1 MATADTIITPR
12 ETRLFSAPTLGAYQR
27 AIAARVADA
36 RLALEGG
43 EPAILVPTRAAADQ
57 LRRTLR
63 ELSAGSPARAAR
75 PAILPRGDWYDW
87 LHERAAIR
95 VRLLT
100 QLEREV
106 LGRLAARDAS
116 AAGAP
121 PPFRLRAGIVTAFLA
136 FYDELRRRQR
146 TVDAFER
153 LLVDDLEPS
162 ADLDRGARRLLDQT
176 RFLAAA
182 FRAYE
187 RRLEEA
193 GGLDEHGLR
202 DRLCDAGTREPLPEV
217 IVTVPDHVAHP
228 AGLYPA
234 DYDLLARLP
243 GLARVTIIATDA
255 VLDSGLR
262 ERLDHLLPEIDEH
275 RVAPQSAAAPRLV
288 IPAGD
293 ADDRAYFLWR
303 DREEELRGI
312 ARAVGK
318 AREGERPVSAAV
330 VVARP
335 LPYGYLAPPVF
346 AEAGLRPRAGDGLP
360 LAAEPYAAAV
370 GLVLQYVAG
379 DHSASTMSLFRNPHF
394 DFGREDEDAA
404 HAELAHLDRP
414 RPLAGHLAALREFL
428 HRHVAP
434 PADPP
439 DSITARTART
449 RALIHEAL
457 AALETAHRAWSA
469 DEAEVA
475 FAEAAP
481 LVRRWIESRTYP
493 PERGAVRDGD
503 VHLIDPHAAAYG
515 RFDHVFLAGLIEADW
530 PPRAERNIFYPGGM
544 LAALGWPPE
553 NERLRA
559 ARALFRDLLD
569 LARDRVQISAFLLE
583 DDAAVAA
590 SPMLE
595 DLDVD
600 AFDRIAA
607 PDAAEAAP
615 PEAFPVGAGVA
626 ASPDASREAAD
637 ASAGRWRA
645 FRLARAETGAARDRL
660 RGDIGPQAPRAYAV
674 SALERY
680 LDCPFKYFARHTLRL
695 EEEDEEEQTMTALE
709 RGRFLHRVF
718 EEFFRAWQGDGGG
731 AITLDT
737 FDAAL
742 ERFAAVAEGEL
753 ARLPPAEQ
761 AVAGAWLFG
770 SPASAGLAERLF
782 SREAER
788 RTADI
793 VERLPEYRIAGSF
806 ELGPATA
813 RRTVALRGSADRID
827 LHADGTLTVV
837 DYKIGRAPDRSRAL
851 QLPLYARCAEQQ
863 LRDYRDRDWRAAGG
877 MYVAFG
883 ESRLT
888 VPMEGRGEAAAA
900 MDEGE
905 ARALAAVAGI
915 EAGECPPRPAELF
928 RCTMCPYQTVCRK
941 DYVEDL

>member
-1 MATADTIITPR
+1 MATADTVITPR

-63 ELSAGSPARAAR
+63 ELSAGNPTRAAR

-87 LHERAAIR
+87 LHERAATR

-100 QLEREV
+100 QVEREV
-106 LGRLAARDAS
+106 LGGLAARDAS

-176 RFLAAA
+176 RFLVAA

-202 DRLCDAGTREPLPEV
+202 DHLCDAGTREPLPEV
-217 IVTVPDHVAHP
+217 IVTVPDQVAHP

-243 GLARVTIIATDA
+243 RLARVTIIATDA

-288 IPAGD
+288 VPAGE
-293 ADDRAYFLWR
+293 AGDRAYFLWR

-312 ARAVGK
+312 ARAVGD
-318 AREGERPVSAAV
+318 AGGGATQVSAAV

-370 GLVLQYVAG
+370 DLVLQYAAG
-379 DHSASTMSLFRNPHF
+379 DRSASTMSLFRNPHF
-394 DFGREDEDAA
+394 DFGREDEEAA

-414 RPLAGHLAALREFL
+414 RPLAGHLAALQEFL
-428 HRHVAP
+428 HRQVAP
-434 PADPP
+434 LADPP

-457 AALETAHRAWSA
+457 AALETAHRALSA
-469 DEAEVA
+469 DEAEVT
-475 FAEAAP
+475 FAEVAT
-481 LVRRWIESRTYP
+481 LVRRRIESRTYP

-544 LAALGWPPE
+544 LASLGWPPE
-553 NERLRA
+553 SERLRA
-559 ARALFRDLLD
+559 ARAMFRDLLD
-569 LARDRVQISAFLLE
+569 VARDRVQISAFLLE

-600 AFDRIAA
+600 AFGRVAA
-607 PDAAEAAP
+607 PDSGEAAS
-615 PEAFPVGAGVA
+615 PEAFPA
-626 ASPDASREAAD
+626 AAD
-637 ASAGRWRA
+637 APAGRWRA
-645 FRLARAETGAARDRL
+645 FRLARAETGTARDRL
-660 RGDIGPQAPRAYAV
+660 RGDIGPQAPAAYAV

-680 LDCPFKYFARHTLRL
+680 LDCPFKYFARHTLGL

-718 EEFFRAWQGDGGG
+718 EEFFRAWQSDGHG
-731 AITLDT
+731 AITLET

-770 SPASAGLAERLF
+770 SPASPGLAERLF

-788 RTADI
+788 GTADI
-793 VERLPEYRIAGSF
+793 VGRLTEYRIAGDF

-813 RRTVALRGSADRID
+813 RRTVELRGKADRVD

-863 LRDYRDRDWRAAGG
+863 LRGYHGRDWRAAGG
-877 MYVAFG
+877 MYAAFG

-888 VPMEGRGEAAAA
+888 VPMEGRGEAADA
-900 MDEGE
+900 MDDGE